1 MSCNI
6 TRFYYCEPEITVE
19 EFVRRDYHLRN
30 GVAFD
35 DIETIDA
42 DEFEKKLLQEE
53 EYYIRVDL

>member
-19 EFVRRDYHLRN
+19 EFVRRDYYLRN

-35 DIETIDA
+35 DVETIDA

-53 EYYIRVDL
+53 EYYIRIDL

>member
-6 TRFYYCEPEITVE
+6 TRFYYCEPEITIQ
-19 EFVRRDYHLRN
+19 EFIRRDHHTRN

-35 DIETIDA
+35 DVETIDA

-53 EYYIRVDL
+53 EYYIRIDL